1 MKKTL
6 FMMAAALLMTVQVSA
21 QLQPKR
27 TMQHLQG
34 QPQVMHRVSPKTQMQ
49 QASVAPVTKAQV
61 PQQATKQL
69 PPLAGYANGM
79 YYARP
84 EGTFYQTFQASSNGK
99 YYGYVLA
106 PNFTELKWRNM
117 TDEANKAN
125 TTWYIND
132 NAVEGDENNDYIA
145 QYFVRSG
152 YLSYVPTLHQGLQTF
167 TLGDDVATPY
177 EQVGVIPTDSIYN
190 LLKWDITQGGNYT
203 GYNDG
208 SYGYGT
214 GTTTF
219 DFDGDGEAEEV
230 FSDGIVEFF
239 DKPATP
245 LYLSSI
251 YFPVT
256 SNQTEQEKMFADGKE
271 LTVEIFKVI
280 TNEDGSRTLDEEPLA
295 TMKATELQNFGN
307 YSSGDG
313 SHGYFEVSQVEVDA
327 FGTEYSV
334 PVILDDAFA
343 VVITGFAQ
351 EGVDLGLR
359 FGNAAAAAYDYPI
372 LTPTFERYYDVATG
386 EYKGMLRTYGKS
398 SSTGALYCY
407 NAAIYLEGMWDAVY
421 VDDTMLDYTIP
432 VEGGTMESV
441 NEFTNSDGEQIH
453 LNYLEVYTQLPWMN
467 TWEGAAEDEENYF
480 VGTVEG
486 EWPEWLQISG
496 FTDEYWADGMYNL
509 VQFKADALPEGV
521 KGRQAKIAFA
531 SEKGAETKV
540 ITITQ
545 GEVEEEKES
554 IIVDG
559 EKVPLVETLTVNH
572 EEVEKT
578 AYSGKTESFDVNAL
592 VEALGISNI
601 SEAAQYIVNVTT
613 GEAVANTTDGWRN
626 AQGDAETWGSSAG
639 MVCVK
644 INDPASG
651 VIDYIG
657 CIDDTHV
664 AGETY
669 TAKWGFVANGKAAVV
684 DVVIN
689 FVEKQEQEIT
699 RSLSENV
706 IKARVEYETTEASYV
721 EKKVELTDEQV
732 SEILGDLQLESLDQ
746 AEVYGWNPT
755 TEKLIADFETY
766 DGWRDANGDFH
777 NWSGNAEVPAC
788 VKYTDGKTYLCY
800 NIAGCEPQEVKT
812 YWAIANDTRAVLVEV
827 TFAYVVPAGISEL
840 NADEQQE
847 VIYNLNGV
855 RMKNTQQKGVYIING
870 KKVVR

>member
-6 FMMAAALLMTVQVSA
+6 LMMAAALLMTVQVSA

-49 QASVAPVTKAQV
+49 QVSVAPVTKAQV

-203 GYNDG
+203 GYQG
-208 SYGYGT
+208 GGYGFGT

-313 SHGYFEVSQVEVDA
+313 SYGYFEVSQVEVDA
-327 FGTEYSV
+327 FGTEYAV

-453 LNYLEVYTQLPWMN
+453 LNYVEVYTQLPWMN

-509 VQFKADALPEGV
+509 IQFKADALPEGV

-545 GEVEEEKES
+545 GEVAENPTYEIDVEQEPRGNYAAEPVMDITEVAAKLNAEPADLTFS
-554 IIVDG
+554 
-559 EKVPLVETLTVNH
+559 LVEP
-572 EEVEKT
+572 K
-578 AYSGKTESFDVNAL
+578 
-592 VEALGISNI
+592 
-601 SEAAQYIVNVTT
+601 T
-613 GEAVANTTDGWRN
+613 GEPTVEYTGNPGELLFWTDQEGNNNGYNGAFVYVAYQPADKAIVVCPHPNT
-626 AQGDAETWGSSAG
+626 A
-639 MVCVK
+639 
-644 INDPASG
+644 ND
-651 VIDYIG
+651 
-657 CIDDTHV
+657 T
-664 AGETY
+664 
-669 TAKWGFVANGKAAVV
+669 KGKAVV
-684 DVVIN
+684 RLTNAEGQYAEITLN
-689 FVEKQEQEIT
+689 IHIYKETQEIT
-699 RSLSENV
+699 RSLSENI
-706 IKARVEYETTEASYV
+706 IKTRVEYETTEASYV
-721 EKKVELTDEQV
+721 EKSVELTDEQV
-732 SEILGDLQLESLDQ
+732 SEILGDLQLESLADAQ
-746 AEVYGWNPT
+746 IFGWNPT
-755 TEKLIADFETY
+755 TETFTDEFGPEGF
-766 DGWRDANGDFH
+766 DGWRDVNGDFH
-777 NWSGNAEVPAC
+777 KWSGNTEVPAC
-788 VKYTDGKTYLCY
+788 VKTTDGKTYLCY
-800 NIAGCEPQEVKT
+800 NIGGCEPQEIKC
-812 YWAIANDTRAVLVEV
+812 YYAIANDTRAVLVEV

-855 RMKNTQQKGVYIING
+855 RMKNTQQKGVYIVNG

>member
-203 GYNDG
+203 GYTGGD
-208 SYGYGT
+208 YGFGT

-219 DFDGDGEAEEV
+219 DFDGDGVEEEV
-230 FSDGIVEFF
+230 FSDGVVEFF

-313 SHGYFEVSQVEVDA
+313 SYGYFEVSQVEVDA
-327 FGTEYSV
+327 FGTEYAV
-334 PVILDDAFA
+334 PVILDEAFA

-372 LTPTFERYYDVATG
+372 LTPTYERYYDVETG
-386 EYKGMLRTYGKS
+386 EYKGMLRTYGK

-407 NAAIYLEGMWDAVY
+407 NAAIYLEGMWDGVF

-441 NEFTNSDGEQIH
+441 NEFTSTEGEKIH
-453 LNYLEVYTQLPWMN
+453 LNYVEVYTQLPWMN

-496 FTDEYWADGMYNL
+496 FTDEYWADDMYNL

-545 GEVEEEKES
+545 GEVEEEAPVYEINVEREVGLGYGATTYEPDFTEVLEYLGIENVTDATVVGINADGSEEAAPGPGGIDGWCDADGNFIGWGQDATRICVKFFPSVPQYE
-554 IIVDG
+554 ICDMNGADEVGKTYTVKYGLKANDKMATFAINVKFIEKQEHIYKPEIVKTIEISHL
-559 EKVPLVETLTVNH
+559 EKAA
-572 EEVEKT
+572 T
-578 AYSGKTESFDVNAL
+578 AYCEEEPAPTFDVAE
-592 VEALGISNI
+592 VCSALGIENI
-601 SEAAQYIVNVTT
+601 SEAKAYIVNVTDGNFVENT
-613 GEAVANTTDGWRN
+613 GNIDGWRN
-626 AQGDAETWGSSAG
+626 ADGDAASWAESANG
-639 MVCVK
+639 FCLK
-644 INDPASG
+644 LNNPASG
-651 VIDYIG
+651 EFDYTG
-657 CIDDTHV
+657 AHDGNFQVGDT
-664 AGETY
+664 
-669 TAKWGFVANGKAAVV
+669 FVAQWGIVAN
-684 DVVIN
+684 
-689 FVEKQEQEIT
+689 EK
-699 RSLSENV
+699 
-706 IKARVEYETTEASYV
+706 
-721 EKKVELTDEQV
+721 
-732 SEILGDLQLESLDQ
+732 
-746 AEVYGWNPT
+746 
-755 TEKLIADFETY
+755 
-766 DGWRDANGDFH
+766 
-777 NWSGNAEVPAC
+777 
-788 VKYTDGKTYLCY
+788 
-800 NIAGCEPQEVKT
+800 
-812 YWAIANDTRAVLVEV
+812 AVLLKVTI
-827 TFAYVVPAGISEL
+827 TFAEDPTGISEL
-840 NADEQQE
+840 NADEQNN

-855 RMKNTQQKGVYIING
+855 RMQNTQQKGIYIING

>member
-132 NAVEGDENNDYIA
+132 RAVEGDENNDYIA
-145 QYFVRSG
+145 RYFVSSG

-203 GYNDG
+203 GYQG
-208 SYGYGT
+208 GGYGFGT

-230 FSDGIVEFF
+230 FSDGIVEFY

-256 SNQTEQEKMFADGKE
+256 SDQTEQEKMFADGKE

-313 SHGYFEVSQVEVDA
+313 SYGYFEVSQVEVDA
-327 FGTEYSV
+327 FGTEYAV

-545 GEVEEEKES
+545 GEVAENPTYEIDVEQEPRGNYAAEPVMDITEVAAKLNAEPADLTFS
-554 IIVDG
+554 
-559 EKVPLVETLTVNH
+559 LVEP
-572 EEVEKT
+572 K
-578 AYSGKTESFDVNAL
+578 
-592 VEALGISNI
+592 
-601 SEAAQYIVNVTT
+601 T
-613 GEAVANTTDGWRN
+613 GEPTVEYTGNPGELLFWTDQEGNNNGYNGAFVYVAYQPADKAIVVCPHPNT
-626 AQGDAETWGSSAG
+626 A
-639 MVCVK
+639 
-644 INDPASG
+644 ND
-651 VIDYIG
+651 
-657 CIDDTHV
+657 T
-664 AGETY
+664 
-669 TAKWGFVANGKAAVV
+669 KGKAVV
-684 DVVIN
+684 RLTNAEGQYAEITLN
-689 FVEKQEQEIT
+689 IHIYKETQEIT
-699 RSLSENV
+699 RSLSENI
-706 IKARVEYETTEASYV
+706 IKTRVEYETTEASYV
-721 EKKVELTDEQV
+721 EKSVELTDEQV
-732 SEILGDLQLESLDQ
+732 SEILGDLQLESLADAQ
-746 AEVYGWNPT
+746 IFGWNPT
-755 TEKLIADFETY
+755 TETFTDEFGPEGF

-777 NWSGNAEVPAC
+777 KWSGNAEVPAC

-800 NIAGCEPQEVKT
+800 NIGGCEPQEIKC
-812 YWAIANDTRAVLVEV
+812 YYAIANDTRAVLVEV

-840 NADEQQE
+840 NADEQQK

-855 RMKNTQQKGVYIING
+855 RMKNTQQKGVYIVNG

>member
-49 QASVAPVTKAQV
+49 QVSVAPVTKAQV

-203 GYNDG
+203 GYQG
-208 SYGYGT
+208 GGYGFGT

-230 FSDGIVEFF
+230 FSDGIVEFY

-313 SHGYFEVSQVEVDA
+313 SYGYFEVSQVEVDA
-327 FGTEYSV
+327 FGTEYAV

-467 TWEGAAEDEENYF
+467 DWEGAAEDEENYF

-545 GEVEEEKES
+545 GEVAENPTYEIDVEQEPRGNYAAEPVMDITEVAAKLNAEPADLTFS
-554 IIVDG
+554 
-559 EKVPLVETLTVNH
+559 LVEP
-572 EEVEKT
+572 K
-578 AYSGKTESFDVNAL
+578 
-592 VEALGISNI
+592 
-601 SEAAQYIVNVTT
+601 T
-613 GEAVANTTDGWRN
+613 GEPTVEYTGNPGELLFWTDQEGNNNGYNGAFVYVAYQPADKAIVVCPHPNT
-626 AQGDAETWGSSAG
+626 A
-639 MVCVK
+639 
-644 INDPASG
+644 ND
-651 VIDYIG
+651 
-657 CIDDTHV
+657 T
-664 AGETY
+664 
-669 TAKWGFVANGKAAVV
+669 KGKAVV
-684 DVVIN
+684 RLTNAEGQYAEITLN
-689 FVEKQEQEIT
+689 IHIYKETQEIT
-699 RSLSENV
+699 RSLSENI

-721 EKKVELTDEQV
+721 EKSVELTDEQV
-732 SEILGDLQLESLDQ
+732 SEILGDLQLESLADAQ
-746 AEVYGWNPT
+746 IFGWNPT
-755 TEKLIADFETY
+755 TETFTDEFGPEGF
-766 DGWRDANGDFH
+766 DGWRDVNGDFH
-777 NWSGNAEVPAC
+777 KWSGNTEVPAC
-788 VKYTDGKTYLCY
+788 VKTTDGKTYLCY
-800 NIAGCEPQEVKT
+800 NIGGCEPQEIKC
-812 YWAIANDTRAVLVEV
+812 YYAIANDTRAVLVEV
-827 TFAYVVPAGISEL
+827 TFAYVVPADISEL
-840 NADEQQE
+840 NTDDQQE

>member
-6 FMMAAALLMTVQVSA
+6 LMMAAALLMTVQVSA

-49 QASVAPVTKAQV
+49 QVSVAPVTKAQV

-203 GYNDG
+203 GYQG
-208 SYGYGT
+208 GGYGFGT

-313 SHGYFEVSQVEVDA
+313 SYGYFEVSQVEVDA
-327 FGTEYSV
+327 FGTEYAV

-453 LNYLEVYTQLPWMN
+453 LNYVEVYTQLPWMN

-545 GEVEEEKES
+545 GEVAENPTYEIDVEQEPRGNYAAEPVMDITEVAAKLNAEPADLTFS
-554 IIVDG
+554 
-559 EKVPLVETLTVNH
+559 LVEP
-572 EEVEKT
+572 K
-578 AYSGKTESFDVNAL
+578 
-592 VEALGISNI
+592 
-601 SEAAQYIVNVTT
+601 T
-613 GEAVANTTDGWRN
+613 GEPTVEYTGNPGELLFWTDQEGNNNGYNGAFVYVAYQPADKAIVVCPHPNT
-626 AQGDAETWGSSAG
+626 A
-639 MVCVK
+639 
-644 INDPASG
+644 ND
-651 VIDYIG
+651 
-657 CIDDTHV
+657 T
-664 AGETY
+664 
-669 TAKWGFVANGKAAVV
+669 KGKAVV
-684 DVVIN
+684 RLTNAEGQYAEITLN
-689 FVEKQEQEIT
+689 IHIYKETQEIT
-699 RSLSENV
+699 RSLSENI
-706 IKARVEYETTEASYV
+706 IKTRVEYETTEASYV
-721 EKKVELTDEQV
+721 EKSVELTDEQV
-732 SEILGDLQLESLDQ
+732 SEILGDLQLESLADAQ
-746 AEVYGWNPT
+746 IFGWNPT
-755 TEKLIADFETY
+755 TETFTDEFGPEGF
-766 DGWRDANGDFH
+766 DGWRDVNGDFH
-777 NWSGNAEVPAC
+777 KWSGNTEVPAC
-788 VKYTDGKTYLCY
+788 VKTTDGKTYLCY
-800 NIAGCEPQEVKT
+800 NIGGCEPQEIKC
-812 YWAIANDTRAVLVEV
+812 YYAIANDTRAVLVEV

-855 RMKNTQQKGVYIING
+855 RMKNTQQKGVYIVNG